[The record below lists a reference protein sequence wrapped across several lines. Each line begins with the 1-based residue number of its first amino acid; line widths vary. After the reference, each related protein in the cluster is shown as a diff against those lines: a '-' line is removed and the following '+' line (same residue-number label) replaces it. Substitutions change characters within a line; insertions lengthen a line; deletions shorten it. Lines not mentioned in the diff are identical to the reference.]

1 MFSAYRVFS
10 LLHPARP
17 RHPLLQ
23 ALLAVVVV
31 CAFVVLLVVGA
42 IIGLLVMAIAL
53 LARAFG
59 FSRPF
64 VFNAGVR
71 PQPEAASSPPSQPQ
85 SNNDGDVID
94 GEFHVVDKSLRHGP
108 QA

>member
-23 ALLAVVVV
+23 ALMAVVVV
-31 CAFVVLLVVGA
+31 CAFVVLLALGALVG
-42 IIGLLVMAIAL
+42 LFVMAVAL

-59 FSRPF
+59 WSRPV
-64 VFNAGVR
+64 VFETGPR
-71 PQPEAASSPPSQPQ
+71 PGPEPAQSQP
-85 SNNDGDVID
+85 SATTDGDIID
-94 GEFHVVDKSLRHGP
+94 GEFHVVEKSLRHGP